1 MNELNELFWN
11 STAIKYIQETLD
23 LLKNRPDDY
32 DGELTILEELLTRGL
47 SPKNAIVFVIDMLMA
62 GIDTTSHTTSFLLY
76 FLARNPDKQE
86 LLRKEVLEVV
96 GPRGSPLTDSA
107 INDLHYLKACIKES
121 LR

>member
-86 LLRKEVLEVV
+86 LLRKEVLQVV